1 MNKNLEYLE
10 KLIQPDDTF
19 GNDYLNL
26 IKKSLKEGRGCTKNY
41 KTARIIKM
49 N

>member
-10 KLIQPDDTF
+10 KLIQPGDTF

-26 IKKSLKEGRGCTKNY
+26 IK
-41 KTARIIKM
+41 M
-49 N
+49 D